1 MALAVQCHRDRQ
13 HMSLS
18 SHPCVVMVTRPRRA
32 LIPECW
38 TVGHAGDR
46 DDDDD
51 ADAAM
56 TTDLHAL
63 AH

>member
-1 MALAVQCHRDRQ
+1 
-13 HMSLS
+13 MSLS